1 MSRNKKTET
10 TNNYNFDFANAGV
23 IRGVVKKVLFDGE
36 KVKKYSVDVPS
47 KTKNDKISHAFV
59 NVTEFSTEDAITE
72 GTSVNIEFHIA
83 TGSYE
88 NKDGKKIFTTDI
100 IADIIDEIWT
110 VEEIPF
116 YNI

>member
-1 MSRNKKTET
+1 MSRTTKKAEAT
-10 TNNYNFDFANAGV
+10 NYNFDFENSGV

-59 NVTEFSTEDAITE
+59 NVTEFSTEDAIAE
-72 GTSVNIEFHIA
+72 GTNVNIEFHIA

-88 NKDGKKIFTTDI
+88 NKEGKKIFTTDI
-100 IADIIDEIWT
+100 IADCIDEI
-110 VEEIPF
+110 
-116 YNI
+116 

>member
-1 MSRNKKTET
+1 MSRNKKTEA
-10 TNNYNFDFANAGV
+10 TNNYNFDFANTGV

-36 KVKKYSVDVPS
+36 KVKKYSIDVPT

-59 NVTEFSTEDAITE
+59 NVTEFSTEGAIDE
-72 GTSVNIEFHIA
+72 GTNINIEFHIA

-100 IADIIDEIWT
+100 IADCIDEI
-110 VEEIPF
+110 
-116 YNI
+116 

>member
-1 MSRNKKTET
+1 MARTTKKADAT
-10 TNNYNFDFANAGV
+10 NYNFDFANTGV

-59 NVTEFSTEDAITE
+59 NVTEFSTEDAIAE
-72 GTSVNIEFHIA
+72 GTNVNIEFHIA

-100 IADIIDEIWT
+100 IADCIDEI
-110 VEEIPF
+110 
-116 YNI
+116 